1 MNDVN
6 LYFCSTKFTSLYLK
20 LYRLFF
26 YLYEILYE
34 NKCMYMLKNKQVTF
48 SPFVVIQIYRYTDNL
63 ITRGEKGKA
72 ELPARHKKSRRQ
84 HICMCESP
92 TPKITMDTKLKTSN
106 YDK

>member
-1 MNDVN
+1 M
-6 LYFCSTKFTSLYLK
+6 
-20 LYRLFF
+20 
-26 YLYEILYE
+26 
-34 NKCMYMLKNKQVTF
+34 
-48 SPFVVIQIYRYTDNL
+48 
-63 ITRGEKGKA
+63 RGEKGKA